1 MSLKQYDEIEL
12 KELSMLEIAYE
23 VMKEKGSSEEYH
35 VLLKQVSE
43 MKEISNEELK
53 DRIAN
58 LYTEMSLDGRFVN
71 LGDNKWGLRAWYP
84 FDQSEEELSQT
95 NKPKKKKMKAS
106 ADEDEDDLF
115 DSEDDDFDEFEDLED
130 ELDELANEE
139 DEDEDFEDEDL
150 DAEEDEDFSEEDDE
164 ADEEEDR

>member
-12 KELSMLEIAYE
+12 KELSMLEIAFE
-23 VMKEKGSSEEYH
+23 VLREKGSSEEYH
-35 VLLKQVSE
+35 VLLKHISQ
-43 MKEISNEELK
+43 MKKISDEELK

-71 LGDNKWGLRAWYP
+71 LGDNKWGLRSWYP

-106 ADEDEDDLF
+106 ADDDDDLF
-115 DSEDDDFDEFEDLED
+115 GDEDDDFDEFEDLED

-139 DEDEDFEDEDL
+139 DEDEDFDEDL
-150 DAEEDEDFSEEDDE
+150 EDDEDFGDDEEESAEEDE
-164 ADEEEDR
+164 EDR